1 MGNTPPKIPVALENC
16 RADLDRLD
24 EELIRLFARRIEL
37 GLRAARI
44 KNAAGMPI
52 VDPEREEHVIAQARA
67 WAARAGLAEDEVADI
82 VRRMV
87 TLSAGAQLES
97 SLTQP
102 QDKNET

>member
-1 MGNTPPKIPVALENC
+1 M
-16 RADLDRLD
+16 
-24 EELIRLFARRIEL
+24 IRLFARRIEL

-44 KNAAGMPI
+44 KNTAGMPI
-52 VDPEREEHVIAQARA
+52 VDPEREEHVIAQARG
-67 WAARAGLAEDEVADI
+67 WAVRAGLSEDEVADI